1 MKLSSSRRRRGF
13 TLVELLTVIAIL
25 GILAAIVIPSVNGV
39 LERSRRAAAGSN
51 LRQIALA
58 YAQFANDGGRTRT
71 IPATVNTVYDWARY
85 LAQYAELN
93 NPTLYFVT
101 SDPKVETVTGN
112 TPQVIATPP
121 SGAGTGDWT
130 INTTFQGFPLSVAVA
145 AGVSGRA
152 PTTTTPIVW
161 TRGLL
166 TSGTWADLTATNP
179 GVYGK
184 DGGHIAYL
192 DGHVSFYTDLTSN
205 GGELLN
211 YTSKQPTSNIAEA
224 LSPGSRGLDSDGVVF
239 TAQ

>member
-1 MKLSSSRRRRGF
+1 MKLFSSRRRRGF

-25 GILAAIVIPSVNGV
+25 GILAANGV

-71 IPATVNTVYDWARY
+71 IPASVNTIYDWARY

-93 NPTLYFVT
+93 NPTLYIVT
-101 SDPKVETVTGN
+101 SDPKVEAAATGN
-112 TPQVIATPP
+112 TPQVVATPP
-121 SGAGTGDWT
+121 SGAATGDWT
-130 INTTFQGFPLSVAVA
+130 INSTFQGFPLSVAVA
-145 AGVSGRA
+145 AGISGRA

-166 TSGTWADLTATNP
+166 TSGTWADLAAANP

-184 DGGHIAYL
+184 DGGHIAFL
-192 DGHVSFYTDLTSN
+192 DGHVTFYSDLTSN

-211 YTSKQPTSNIAEA
+211 YTTKQPTSNISQAV
-224 LSPGSRGLDSDGVVF
+224 SPGTRGLDSDGPIF